1 MTDQKRVC
9 VGAFAGAHGV
19 KGDFKLKTFTENPKD
34 IAAYGPVESE
44 DGERTFTL
52 QIAKVLG
59 ANFVLARAP
68 EIKSREEA
76 TSLSSSPLFVD
87 REQLP
92 ATQDNEFYL
101 EDLVGLN
108 VVDLSGAKCGVVV
121 GIHNFGAGDIAELKN
136 VPGRKG
142 TILVAF
148 TEANFPQIDLDAR
161 QITANETTLIEEV
174 TPDDQER
181 RG

>member
-1 MTDQKRVC
+1 MTDNKRIC

-19 KGDFKLKTFTENPKD
+19 KGDFKIKTFTENPKD
-34 IAAYGPVESE
+34 VAAYGPLESE
-44 DGERTFTL
+44 DGKQTFTL
-52 QIAKVLG
+52 KVAKVLG

-68 EIKSREEA
+68 EVKSREEA
-76 TSLSSSPLFVD
+76 TALSSTRLFID
-87 REQLP
+87 RDRLP
-92 ATQDNEFYL
+92 AAQDDEFYL

-108 VVDLSGAKCGVVV
+108 VVDPAGAKCGAIV
-121 GIHNFGAGDIAELKN
+121 GIHNFGAGDIAELKG

-142 TILVAF
+142 TIMVAF
-148 TEANFPQIDLDAR
+148 TEANFPEVDLEAGEVTVI
-161 QITANETTLIEEV
+161 QSALIEEV